1 VRFFATLRMAQKE
14 ECALR
19 MTGKKGFRMK
29 SRLTDIFEYAREVGK
44 SAYCSGL

>member
-1 VRFFATLRMAQKE
+1 VRFFATLRMTQKE

-19 MTGKKGFRMK
+19 MTGKGFRMK
-29 SRLTDIFEYAREVGK
+29 SRLTDIFEYTMEVGK

>member
-1 VRFFATLRMAQKE
+1 VRFFATLRMTQKE

-19 MTGKKGFRMK
+19 MTDKKGSRMK
-29 SRLTDIFEYAREVGK
+29 SRLTDIFEYTMEVGK